1 MKYIDTIEI
10 IKVSETDSAV
20 TGYTF
25 TEYGK
30 IAIGAKVSNM
40 LTEVKAFLT
49 MADYFVVARDAKKTD
64 KTVFYI
70 RHYR

>member
-30 IAIGAKVSNM
+30 IGIRAEVRDM
-40 LTEVKAFLT
+40 LTEVKAFFN
-49 MADYFVVARDAKKTD
+49 YG
-64 KTVFYI
+64 
-70 RHYR
+70 